1 MIIFMLQMN
10 MNQFQV
16 YLVTGGTTGG
26 TAGFTYLASTEI
38 LISGSDDWTQ
48 VGDLPTGPIIAL
60 RGVSFNN
67 KIIMTGNYV
76 ICVRVR
82 F

>member
-1 MIIFMLQMN
+1 MIILMLLMN
-10 MNQFQV
+10 HFQV
-16 YLVTGGTTGG
+16 NLVTGGTTGG

-38 LISGSDDWTQ
+38 LISGSDAWTQ

-67 KIIMTGNYV
+67 KIIMTGNCVIYV
-76 ICVRVR
+76 SVR

>member
-1 MIIFMLQMN
+1 M
-10 MNQFQV
+10 
-16 YLVTGGTTGG
+16 TGGTTGG

-38 LISGSDDWTQ
+38 LISGSDAWTQ

-60 RGVSFNN
+60 RGVSFKN
-67 KIIMTGNYV
+67 KIIMTGNCVIYV
-76 ICVRVR
+76 SVR